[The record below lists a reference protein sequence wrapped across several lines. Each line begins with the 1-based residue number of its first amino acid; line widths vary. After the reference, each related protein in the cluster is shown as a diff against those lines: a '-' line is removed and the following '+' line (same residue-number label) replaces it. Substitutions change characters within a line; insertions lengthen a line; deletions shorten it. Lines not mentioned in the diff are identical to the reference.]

1 MRPTDRPSEAGGGA
15 AVHAP
20 PRVLLGCVADDYTG
34 ATDVATALRRSGFRP
49 AILFG
54 GVPGDRRAPR
64 GTDAVV
70 VALKSRTAP
79 PADAVSWSLEAADW
93 FDGLGVRRVFHKYC
107 STFDSTDAG
116 NIGPVTDALLDRSGA
131 RSTVICPSSP
141 VHGRTVYGGQ
151 LFVHEQLLSESP
163 MRHHPLTPMTDSDLV
178 RVLGRQTPHP
188 VALLPHAVVRSGP
201 EAVRERLE
209 SLEADGVRHV
219 VTDAIDDADLRVIA
233 AATQHLSVLTG
244 AAGLAAALAP
254 DGVSAG
260 YPPARSGAGRTDVEL
275 PAGPAV
281 VLAGSCSRA
290 TLEQLAYARER
301 MPSHRLDPLATPDA
315 EQMRAQALSWLRDHL
330 GGPPVLVYS
339 SAGPEERAAAAEVFG
354 ARTAEIFEDVL
365 GDLARAARGSGARRI
380 VVAGGETSGAVIQ
393 RLGVESALVG
403 HEEDPGVPW
412 LLTQDEPSTALL
424 LKSGNFGR
432 ADLLLRAATTGA
444 GDP

>member
-1 MRPTDRPSEAGGGA
+1 MRPTDVRHEAGRDA
-15 AVHAP
+15 TEVDAP
-20 PRVLLGCVADDYTG
+20 SRVLLGCVADDYTG

-54 GVPGDRRAPR
+54 GVPGDRSAPA
-64 GTDAVV
+64 GADAVV

-79 PADAVSWSLEAADW
+79 AADAVAWSLEAADW
-93 FDGLGVRRVFHKYC
+93 FDELGVQRVFHKYC
-107 STFDSTDAG
+107 STFDSTDSG

-131 RSTVICPSSP
+131 RLTVICPGSP

-151 LFVHEQLLSESP
+151 LFVHDQLLSESP

-178 RVLGRQTPHP
+178 RVLGRQTPHH
-188 VALLPHAVVRSGP
+188 VALLPHSVVRSGP
-201 EAVRERLE
+201 AAVRERLDA
-209 SLEADGVRHV
+209 LEADGVRHV

-233 AATQHLSVLTG
+233 AATQHLPVLTG

-254 DGVSAG
+254 DGVSAEAG
-260 YPPARSGAGRTDVEL
+260 PAPGAGRADVGL

-290 TLEQLAYARER
+290 TMEQLAYARER
-301 MPSHRLDPLATPDA
+301 MPSHRLDPLVTPGAEELRARATA
-315 EQMRAQALSWLRDHL
+315 WLTDHL
-330 GGPPVLVYS
+330 GKGPVLLYS
-339 SAGPEERAAAAEVFG
+339 SAGPEERAAAAKVFG
-354 ARTAEIFEDVL
+354 ARTAEVFEDVL
-365 GDLARAARGSGARRI
+365 GDLARVARERGAHRI

-412 LLTQDEPSTALL
+412 LLTPDERPLALL

-432 ADLLLRAATTGA
+432 ADLLHRAATTGT
-444 GDP
+444 GHP